1 MKYSYSTTTNNNY
14 NPYFLT
20 SLSGCFLESTNNF
33 RSDWWVELAQGTYR
47 MPWCSQMG
55 EPLGLAEV
63 AGARRIRYRE
73 EGEAEEEGER
83 ARAWS
88 FSGRELRDQLRF
100 SYNLIPKACAVVMI
114 LSHGSQLFF
123 LTSGWLPLLPCNSP
137 CVQGQVERRNRG
149 CLCYL

>member
-1 MKYSYSTTTNNNY
+1 
-14 NPYFLT
+14 
-20 SLSGCFLESTNNF
+20 
-33 RSDWWVELAQGTYR
+33 

-73 EGEAEEEGER
+73 EGEAKEEGER

-123 LTSGWLPLLPCNSP
+123 FDLRMTASSSLQLS
-137 CVQGQVERRNRG
+137 
-149 CLCYL
+149 LCTGTGRKEK

>member
-1 MKYSYSTTTNNNY
+1 MKYSYSTTTTNDNY

-20 SLSGCFLESTNNF
+20 SLSRCFLESTNNF
-33 RSDWWVELAQGTYR
+33 WSDWWVELAQGTYR

-73 EGEAEEEGER
+73 EGER

-100 SYNLIPKACAVVMI
+100 SYDLIPKACAVVMI

-123 LTSGWLPLLPCNSP
+123 DLRMTASSSLQLS
-137 CVQGQVERRNRG
+137 
-149 CLCYL
+149 LCTGTGRKEK